1 MLEERSLIDKVD
13 RLMRAED
20 ITGELEGFVQTI
32 TFHMSE
38 LQVCCYAV
46 SKMKVS

>member
-1 MLEERSLIDKVD
+1 MLEERSLIDKAD

-20 ITGELEGFVQTI
+20 ITGELEGFIQTL

-38 LQVCCYAV
+38 LQVSLCV
-46 SKMKVS
+46 VQKI